1 MEPPRD
7 PPASVVV
14 AGKAQAAGPQ
24 LAKLYTV
31 AAANKAAK
39 HVGEEGAAYVADTL
53 RTKAP
58 MAALQ
63 EVQKNCGLS
72 NPMCMPLLTMLD
84 YLGVKRR
91 EAHLH
96 LLNRCVQLRCL
107 QLSSK

>member
-1 MEPPRD
+1 M
-7 PPASVVV
+7 VVT
-14 AGKAQAAGPQ
+14 GKPHAAGPHLTK
-24 LAKLYTV
+24 LATV
-31 AAANKAAK
+31 AAANKATK
-39 HVGEEGAAYVADTL
+39 HVGAEGSEYVADTL
-53 RTKAP
+53 RNVKPP

-96 LLNRCVQLRCL
+96 LLNRCLW
-107 QLSSK
+107 LSCCMLLAPFELPR